1 MLKVAFV
8 LMKGFDGCGVSRFAI
23 EHQKQLRSQN
33 DVCDIYAYNNMY
45 IREKAHDDKDII
57 VYDKF
62 TDIDFSNYDI
72 FILNSYEKEFNEEDF
87 NYYKSLSCIKV
98 AMMHEITR
106 ANISRI
112 DHVWDWVFASD
123 IVSSFSDTM
132 DFTQDLKKKGFDMS
146 RYFSFKMAMNDKDM
160 NELYQQSLLYNK
172 SPELVYFGRWT
183 SMKDPHR
190 LFDYKELDPS
200 MSFKM
205 IGVERSIGAY
215 YDIFKNPLCDP
226 MKLGFIDNIDQYCN
240 ANVDSTKVGVFP
252 PINRDVAL
260 EILSRTLFG
269 CSFYRLKENKINNLG
284 NRMEFTQIEM
294 SCVCLPVFD
303 IEWGK
308 NTYDMVT
315 GKTFYELGNNAIYSD
330 KNDLRSSLNEMKFLA
345 QNTKE
350 YNMRRENIYD
360 LVKRNYG
367 STSNIKYFYETI
379 TNIGSNL

>member
-1 MLKVAFV
+1 
-8 LMKGFDGCGVSRFAI
+8 
-23 EHQKQLRSQN
+23 
-33 DVCDIYAYNNMY
+33 
-45 IREKAHDDKDII
+45 
-57 VYDKF
+57 
-62 TDIDFSNYDI
+62 
-72 FILNSYEKEFNEEDF
+72 
-87 NYYKSLSCIKV
+87 
-98 AMMHEITR
+98 
-106 ANISRI
+106 
-112 DHVWDWVFASD
+112 
-123 IVSSFSDTM
+123 
-132 DFTQDLKKKGFDMS
+132 
-146 RYFSFKMAMNDKDM
+146 MNDKDM
-160 NELYQQSLLYNK
+160 NELYQQSLLCNK
-172 SPELVYFGRWT
+172 SAELVYFGRWT

-226 MKLGFIDNIDQYCN
+226 MKLGFIDNIDQYYN